1 MVLQTKSESLSSCL
15 FRALRGPGGRRRQRS
30 GNMPHSRTA
39 TIHAGS
45 GPIRPSTSSKEE
57 WCQHTNC
64 TSCAM
69 FLRQAACQ
77 AALQRSKRES
87 GSGPTADVSPPPPFI
102 AHRLPHCNS
111 WKNNLAR
118 TAHLGAG
125 LLHQLQKR
133 GAALRRAAV
142 DEAGPQRAQVPLQRL
157 EAVLQPPP
165 GAAPRLELAL
175 LLRRPYEDGH
185 LRDAQQRQ
193 ILAGARL
200 CPGCGGST
208 GAGSLVLETGGR
220 SKTLAASTTHG
231 VAAQARR

>member
-1 MVLQTKSESLSSCL
+1 
-15 FRALRGPGGRRRQRS
+15 
-30 GNMPHSRTA
+30 
-39 TIHAGS
+39 
-45 GPIRPSTSSKEE
+45 
-57 WCQHTNC
+57 
-64 TSCAM
+64 M

-77 AALQRSKRES
+77 AALQSSERES
-87 GSGPTADVSPPPPFI
+87 GSGPTAD
-102 AHRLPHCNS
+102 PHCNS
-111 WKNNLAR
+111 WKHNLAR

-125 LLHQLQKR
+125 LLHQLQQR

-208 GAGSLVLETGGR
+208 GAGSLLLET
-220 SKTLAASTTHG
+220 AAR
-231 VAAQARR
+231 VAGPRRWLRARRMVSQHKQEGDASPLGRLPAGLPPGRGCPPRAGPAAATAALSALCW